1 MRRRE
6 FLSLVGAGLARPVA
20 AQAQKTTVPIVGFLC
35 SGSVDGDA
43 DRIASVQQGLKE
55 TGYVDGQNL
64 KIEYRWAENRYDR
77 LPALAAE
84 LAALPIAV
92 IVGVGTTPAAIAA
105 KRATSVLPIV
115 FVIGGDPVKLGLVAS
130 LNRPGGN
137 VTGISF
143 LTRTIVAKQL
153 EMLNTTVPNG
163 DLIGYLV
170 NPDNP
175 FADADVEEAQKAADS
190 LHKKILVVR
199 ASTSDQIDSAFAR
212 FAQEQVGSAAVGGDL
227 FLNSRMEQIAGLAS
241 RYSIPTLYPWRKATL
256 LGGLMSYG
264 ADIQDALRL
273 GGVLAGKIL
282 RGGKPAELP
291 VEQVTKIPLVI
302 NLKTAKALGLSFPLS
317 LLGRADEVIE

>member
-6 FLSLVGAGLARPVA
+6 FLTLVGAGLAGPLA
-20 AQAQKTTVPIVGFLC
+20 AQAQKTTVPTVGFLC
-35 SGSVDGDA
+35 SGSMDSDA

-84 LAALPIAV
+84 LAALPVAV

-105 KRATSVLPIV
+105 KKATSVIPIV

-153 EMLNTTVPNG
+153 
-163 DLIGYLV
+163 
-170 NPDNP
+170 
-175 FADADVEEAQKAADS
+175 
-190 LHKKILVVR
+190 
-199 ASTSDQIDSAFAR
+199 
-212 FAQEQVGSAAVGGDL
+212 
-227 FLNSRMEQIAGLAS
+227 
-241 RYSIPTLYPWRKATL
+241 
-256 LGGLMSYG
+256 
-264 ADIQDALRL
+264 
-273 GGVLAGKIL
+273 
-282 RGGKPAELP
+282 
-291 VEQVTKIPLVI
+291 
-302 NLKTAKALGLSFPLS
+302 
-317 LLGRADEVIE
+317 

>member
-6 FLSLVGAGLARPVA
+6 FLTLVGAGLAGPLA
-20 AQAQKTTVPIVGFLC
+20 AQAQKTTVPTVGFLC
-35 SGSVDGDA
+35 SGSMDSDA

-84 LAALPIAV
+84 LAALPVAV

-105 KRATSVLPIV
+105 KKATSVIPIV

-175 FADADVEEAQKAADS
+175 FADADVEEAQRAADT
-190 LHKKILVVR
+190 LHKKILVLR
-199 ASTSDQIDSAFAR
+199 AATNDKIDSAFAR
-212 FAQEQVGSAAVGGDL
+212 FAQEPVGSAAVGGDL
-227 FLNSRMEQIAGLAS
+227 FFNSRMEQITGLAS
-241 RYSIPTLYPWRKATL
+241 RYSIPTLYPWRKAAL

-264 ADIQDALRL
+264 ADIHDALRL

-302 NLKTAKALGLSFPLS
+302 NLKTAKALGLNFPLS